1 MPRNRKPGG
10 DTQRLHARNQAGILE
25 TQLPSGLAVSAKDR
39 RPLRLDRLKSRQIY
53 YPIITTAYDPGVRDY
68 V

>member
-1 MPRNRKPGG
+1 
-10 DTQRLHARNQAGILE
+10 
-25 TQLPSGLAVSAKDR
+25 LPSGLAVSAKDR
-39 RPLRLDRLKSRQIY
+39 RSLRLDRLKSRQIY